1 MYVRLWKRTFNEI
14 CGGSPQSFEPWIS
27 GWILSDLSNFH
38 PTSSERSGRS
48 HCSSGRLL
56 CRLITASPHV
66 PCWAAPALSPP
77 APSTPHHQ
85 KMSVFY
91 RSSGTAPVV
100 AQGAVALCLKKV
112 RRRSWSLISSSGS
125 SSCNCSSRS
134 SCRSWSLISSSHQES
149 VITDTPTLEAHHPA
163 VTFFCWLRWKLL
175 KLDFFL
181 EWQFWFA
188 SITLFIHS
196 WYVKQSFPIQIQN
209 QT

>member
-1 MYVRLWKRTFNEI
+1 MYVRLWIKTFNEI

-56 CRLITASPHV
+56 CRLITA
-66 PCWAAPALSPP
+66 P
-77 APSTPHHQ
+77 APRPLLGCPCPVSPCTKHHQ

-100 AQGAVALCLKKV
+100 AQGAVALCSKKV
-112 RRRSWSLISSSGS
+112 RRRSWSLISSS
-125 SSCNCSSRS
+125 SCSSSRS
-134 SCRSWSLISSSHQES
+134 SSCSRSWSLISSSHQES

-163 VTFFCWLRWKLL
+163 VTFFCWWRWKLL
-175 KLDFFL
+175 KLDFF
-181 EWQFWFA
+181 
-188 SITLFIHS
+188 SND
-196 WYVKQSFPIQIQN
+196 SFDSLQ
-209 QT
+209 